1 MGDWKVCSVQS
12 RQKKNPREKTS
23 TLDKESQDWEPTE
36 RKFPIIMEG
45 LIRKIRKLIFF
56 QVEEDI
62 PCTINPLTLKI

>member
-12 RQKKNPREKTS
+12 RQKKPREKTS

-45 LIRKIRKLIFF
+45 LIGKIRKLIFF
-56 QVEEDI
+56 K
-62 PCTINPLTLKI
+62 LKKTSLVQ

>member
-12 RQKKNPREKTS
+12 RQKKKPREKTS

-45 LIRKIRKLIFF
+45 LIWKIRKLIF
-56 QVEEDI
+56 
-62 PCTINPLTLKI
+62 LS